1 MKELNV
7 GAIPVCDGKNLVG
20 MVTDG
25 DLVLRVMA
33 QRRDPSTTTVRDTM
47 TPEVYFCY
55 EDEEAEIPAGLM
67 AQQQIRRL
75 PILSRAKQLIGLV
88 SLGDLALDGVDSQ
101 SCGEVLKECLIQFS
115 IGHLRPS
122 SSRGNSDAG
131 SWISLA
137 MRDFC

>member
-1 MKELNV
+1 MPKLREIMTPEVQVISPNATAADASSKMEDLNV

-20 MVTDG
+20 MVTDR

-47 TPEVYFCY
+47 TPDVYFCY
-55 EDEEAEIPAGLM
+55 DDEEAEIAADLM

-75 PILSRAKQLIGLV
+75 PILSRTKQLVGIV

-101 SCGEVLKECLIQFS
+101 SCGEVLKEV
-115 IGHLRPS
+115 
-122 SSRGNSDAG
+122 SDPV
-131 SWISLA
+131 
-137 MRDFC
+137 